1 MAGLFSIT
9 GKTNMFLF
17 FTAIDKNQYL
27 YYTISSKSFSPGFFS
42 ITESISVT
50 GHIFMLEQ

>member
-42 ITESISVT
+42 MSRELPNPSP
-50 GHIFMLEQ
+50 